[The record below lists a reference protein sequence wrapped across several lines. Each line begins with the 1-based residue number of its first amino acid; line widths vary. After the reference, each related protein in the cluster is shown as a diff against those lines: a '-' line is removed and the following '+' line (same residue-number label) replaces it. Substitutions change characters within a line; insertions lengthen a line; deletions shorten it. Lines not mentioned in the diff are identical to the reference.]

1 MPSWKSGDIEVD
13 GLRLHYT
20 RTGSDDNAKP
30 PVVLA
35 HGYTDD
41 GLCWTPV
48 AQALE
53 ADYDLI
59 MVDARSHGQ
68 SDAVRAAYGIQ
79 DLASDLCGVIRGLGL
94 HRPAVLGHS
103 MGGRTTLALA
113 GLYPDVPGAILLED
127 ADALGI
133 AALTPQ
139 ADEERRARTRA
150 DLKALQ
156 YKTRDELI
164 MIMRGQQ
171 SWPAAEYAAWADAR
185 SRLRLDGLN
194 LLNSGV
200 DWPVVLR
207 NIICP
212 ALLIIADPERG
223 GMITQERAAEM
234 RSLIPGLRVAHIAG
248 AGHSI
253 HRERPEH
260 FIATVRDFLAEWGAT
275 RRP

>member
-59 MVDARSHGQ
+59 MVDARSHGR

-79 DLASDLCGVIRGLGL
+79 DLASDLCGVIRGLEL
-94 HRPAVLGHS
+94 HKPAILGHS

-113 GLYPDVPGAILLED
+113 GLYPEVPGAILLED
-127 ADALGI
+127 ADALSI

-156 YKTRDELI
+156 HKTRDELI
-164 MIMRGQQ
+164 TIMRGQQ
-171 SWPAAEYAAWADAR
+171 SWPAAEYEAWADAR

-207 NIICP
+207 NITCP
-212 ALLIIADPERG
+212 ALLLIADPERG
-223 GMITQERAAEM
+223 GMISEERAAEM

-253 HRERPEH
+253 HREQPARFVE
-260 FIATVRDFLAEWGAT
+260 TVRGFLAEWVAT
-275 RRP
+275 RPA

>member
-1 MPSWKSGDIEVD
+1 MPSWKSGDIEVN

-20 RTGSDDNAKP
+20 RTGSDDSTNP
-30 PVVLA
+30 QVVLA

-48 AQALE
+48 AQALA

-59 MVDARSHGQ
+59 MVDARSHGR
-68 SDAVRAAYGIQ
+68 SDAVTTEYGIQ
-79 DLASDLCGVIRGLGL
+79 DLASDLCGVIQGLGL

-113 GLYPDVPGAILLED
+113 GLYPEVPGAILLED

-133 AALTPQ
+133 AALAPE

-150 DLKALQ
+150 DLEGLQ
-156 YKTRDELI
+156 RKTRDELI
-164 MIMRGQQ
+164 TGMRGQQ
-171 SWPAAEYAAWADAR
+171 SWPEAEYETWADSK
-185 SRLRLDGLN
+185 SRLRIDGLT

-207 NIICP
+207 RITCP
-212 ALLIIADPERG
+212 ALLMIANPDRG
-223 GMITQERAAEM
+223 GMITAERAAEM
-234 RSLIPGLRVAHIAG
+234 RALIPHLRVAQIAG

-253 HRERPEH
+253 HREQPIR
-260 FIATVRDFLAEWGAT
+260 FIEVVRTFLAEWVAT
-275 RRP
+275 RPA